1 MGEPRAAFTGWE
13 GGVCLPAESLQ
24 SDPTLRNPV
33 DCRPPGSSVHEILQA
48 RNTGLGCH
56 ALLQGIFPTP
66 GMTVRRERMSNFL
79 GNGRLHRNLEAGA
92 LMTGLCR
99 LMPVL
104 AAPSHWVAGSSEA
117 AENEEWKCCSLRTT
131 LGSAVHGILQ
141 ARILEWVAISH
152 AGGPFPPRDRT
163 VSPASP
169 ALAGGFFTTAPP
181 GKGASLV
188 AQLVKNLPAMQETSV
203 QFLGREDPLEKR

>member
-1 MGEPRAAFTGWE
+1 MSPEQPSPVGKE
-13 GGVCLPAESLQ
+13 GCACLLSRFSPIRLFAI
-24 SDPTLRNPV
+24 PWTV
-33 DCRPPGSSVHEILQA
+33 DLQA
-48 RNTGLGCH
+48 PLSMRFSRQEILGCH

-117 AENEEWKCCSLRTT
+117 AENEEWKCWSLS
-131 LGSAVHGILQ
+131 GV
-141 ARILEWVAISH
+141 
-152 AGGPFPPRDRT
+152 
-163 VSPASP
+163 
-169 ALAGGFFTTAPP
+169 
-181 GKGASLV
+181 
-188 AQLVKNLPAMQETSV
+188 
-203 QFLGREDPLEKR
+203 